1 MSAALIQALIIA
13 GIQYGPQF
21 VTDIKNLLNKQ
32 DATIADVEALF
43 ANVKLYSEFGI
54 PDVAPTTTVINKLV

>member
-13 GIQYGPQF
+13 GIQYGPQM

-32 DATIADVEALF
+32 DASIADVEALF
-43 ANVKLYSEFGI
+43 ANVKPYAQFGI
-54 PDVAPTTTVINKLV
+54 PDIAPKLPTA